1 MMRLRRNSLIL
12 TLCLAALSA
21 AGQSVCMSGNCGGRV
36 LPSRTVTHEWLYGAG
51 HLNVLDTYL
60 TPLEYTGPSL
70 SVTHR
75 SERLARWG
83 CGKVTV
89 QAFFTGQAAAL
100 SSPADNHDAF
110 DGQITAAVAWH
121 RNWFPVRGL
130 RLAAG
135 GMVQLGGGFT
145 YLTTG
150 GNNPAQGRLAVDAA
164 LSLRADYDFR
174 PGRSGGGI
182 TSQLDLPFAGAMF
195 TPNYGQSYYEIFS
208 LGHYDRNV
216 RMTHPFN
223 APSARWL
230 TTLRLPLAG
239 AMLSLG
245 YLADIRQSD
254 VNGLKRHAWNHHF
267 VIGYVRRLQLF
278 RP

>member
-1 MMRLRRNSLIL
+1 
-12 TLCLAALSA
+12 
-21 AGQSVCMSGNCGGRV
+21 
-36 LPSRTVTHEWLYGAG
+36 
-51 HLNVLDTYL
+51 
-60 TPLEYTGPSL
+60 
-70 SVTHR
+70 
-75 SERLARWG
+75 
-83 CGKVTV
+83 
-89 QAFFTGQAAAL
+89 
-100 SSPADNHDAF
+100 
-110 DGQITAAVAWH
+110 
-121 RNWFPVRGL
+121 
-130 RLAAG
+130 
-135 GMVQLGGGFT
+135 MVQLGGGFT

-150 GNNPAQGRLAVDAA
+150 GNNPAQGRLAVDAV

>member
-1 MMRLRRNSLIL
+1 MRLRRHSLIL

-51 HLNVLDTYL
+51 HLKVLDTYL

-135 GMVQLGGGFT
+135 GMVRLGGGFT

-150 GNNPAQGRLAVDAA
+150 GNNPAQGRLAVDAV

-182 TSQLDLPFAGAMF
+182 TSQLDLPFAGAMSR
-195 TPNYGQSYYEIFS
+195 P
-208 LGHYDRNV
+208 LL
-216 RMTHPFN
+216 P
-223 APSARWL
+223 P
-230 TTLRLPLAG
+230 LRLPLAG